1 LKFNRSF
8 EKGVCGGELAM
19 QIDGDWR
26 DSTPRNCAAPPAF
39 PLLARF
45 VGKFVLDILP
55 AALASV
61 IGGFLFTQYQLG
73 RAAPPPPAEQVS
85 PASAEVLALVRD
97 EHEAIVG
104 YLKSQMTAEKNR
116 LAAQDAETARAVA
129 DAKTAQDKTA
139 QDKTAQDKT
148 AQDKTAQDKTAQD
161 KTAQD
166 KAAQD
171 SEAREKALAEENAVD
186 SKLPAAAPARRLA
199 SAMAAKVAL
208 PRAKPAAAPNPV
220 AATEIATV
228 QSEQNPQQSAAPADR
243 LASDPDSLLAKTL
256 DLKDHVV
263 AVTKQAVAAFGDMFA
278 SVGERFGASPPTP
291 RPFSSDS

>member
-1 LKFNRSF
+1 
-8 EKGVCGGELAM
+8 M
-19 QIDGDWR
+19 QIDGHWR
-26 DSTPRNCAAPPAF
+26 DPAPPSCAAHLEF

-73 RAAPPPPAEQVS
+73 HAAPPPPAEQVS

-97 EHEAIVG
+97 EHDAIVG

-129 DAKTAQDKTA
+129 DAKTAQDN
-139 QDKTAQDKT
+139 
-148 AQDKTAQDKTAQD
+148 
-161 KTAQD
+161 
-166 KAAQD
+166 
-171 SEAREKALAEENAVD
+171 EAREKVLAEQNAVD
-186 SKLPAAAPARRLA
+186 IKPPAAAPARHLA
-199 SAMAAKVAL
+199 SAMSAKVVL
-208 PRAKPAAAPNPV
+208 PHAKPAAAPNPV
-220 AATEIATV
+220 AATQVAMVE
-228 QSEQNPQQSAAPADR
+228 SEQNPQQNAAPADR
-243 LASDPDSLLAKTL
+243 LARDPDSLLAKTL

-263 AVTKQAVAAFGDMFA
+263 AVTKHAVAALGDMFA
-278 SVGERFGASPPTP
+278 SVGERFGGSPPSP

>member
-1 LKFNRSF
+1 
-8 EKGVCGGELAM
+8 M
-19 QIDGDWR
+19 QISGIWR
-26 DSTPRNCAAPPAF
+26 GPAPPSDATFPEF

-73 RAAPPPPAEQVS
+73 RAAPPPPAEQMS

-104 YLKSQMTAEKNR
+104 YLKAQIAAEKNR

-129 DAKTAQDKTA
+129 DAK
-139 QDKTAQDKT
+139 
-148 AQDKTAQDKTAQD
+148 
-161 KTAQD
+161 
-166 KAAQD
+166 AAQ
-171 SEAREKALAEENAVD
+171 EAKVAQENEAQAKALAEQNAVD
-186 SKLPAAAPARRLA
+186 IKSPAAAPARHLA
-199 SAMAAKVAL
+199 SAMSAKVAL

-220 AATEIATV
+220 APTQVAMV
-228 QSEQNPQQSAAPADR
+228 QSELNPQQNAAPADR
-243 LASDPDSLLAKTL
+243 LARDPDSLLAKTL

-263 AVTKQAVAAFGDMFA
+263 AATKQAVAALGDMFA
-278 SVGERFGASPPTP
+278 SVGERIGGSPPNA

>member
-1 LKFNRSF
+1 
-8 EKGVCGGELAM
+8 M

-26 DSTPRNCAAPPAF
+26 GSASLSCAGRPEF

-73 RAAPPPPAEQVS
+73 RAAPPPLAEQIS

-97 EHEAIVG
+97 EHDAIVG

-116 LAAQDAETARAVA
+116 LAAEDAETARAVA
-129 DAKTAQDKTA
+129 DAK
-139 QDKTAQDKT
+139 
-148 AQDKTAQDKTAQD
+148 
-161 KTAQD
+161 
-166 KAAQD
+166 AAQEKVAAEN
-171 SEAREKALAEENAVD
+171 EAREKALAEQNALDV
-186 SKLPAAAPARRLA
+186 KLPPAAPARHLALAA
-199 SAMAAKVAL
+199 SAKVLL

-220 AATEIATV
+220 ADTQVAMV
-228 QSEQNPQQSAAPADR
+228 QSEQNPQQNAPPADR
-243 LASDPDSLLAKTL
+243 LARDPDSLLAKTL

-263 AVTKQAVAAFGDMFA
+263 AVTKRAVAALGDMFA
-278 SVGERFGASPPTP
+278 SVGERIGGSPSSP
-291 RPFSSDS
+291 RQFSSDS